1 MSLEEKENLNTDLGI
16 WGECYV
22 KLEAETVGCC
32 HELSNT
38 RSLQAGRGEKGFFPR
53 AFRGSMALLT
63 P

>member
-1 MSLEEKENLNTDLGI
+1 MGPNLMTSVMRDRRYR
-16 WGECYV
+16 GEAHV